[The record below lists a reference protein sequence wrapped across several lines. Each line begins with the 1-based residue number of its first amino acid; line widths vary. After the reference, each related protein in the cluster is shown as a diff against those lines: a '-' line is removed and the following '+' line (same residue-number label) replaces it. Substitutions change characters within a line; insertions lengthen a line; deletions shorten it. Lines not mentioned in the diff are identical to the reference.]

1 MLSLEKGNIRGKAVF
16 TQEMNCN
23 ELDELISSEPLS
35 WFIDDEDWDI
45 SKFDLMQLGGNT
57 DKLHKIKA

>member
-1 MLSLEKGNIRGKAVF
+1 MLSKEKGNIRGKAVF
-16 TQEMNCN
+16 TQEMNCI

-45 SKFDLMQLGGNT
+45 SKFDLMQLAGNT
-57 DKLHKIKA
+57 GKLLRTKA